1 MGIRYR
7 YVRYRLPFYR
17 FYPFDSKKLRCTKGL
32 LNCIQNRMSRLDR
45 VRQWATFARTWHI
58 FDAKWQNPFQS
69 AKRITPILEGKNK
82 PIYHPTVDSGD
93 HVIVI
98 NSRHVCLIG
107 TEWQQRVYFHHPG
120 YNKSFP
126 GGGAKWIPAWQLHS
140 RDPTLVLWKAC
151 YNNMKGGLGRREFMA
166 RLHIYPEGLE
176 TVPEEILRNVSHTV
190 EQPRAVPKKLD
201 QYTQEEIKEFPKLWD
216 YPEEYALK

>member
-1 MGIRYR
+1 MGNEFLVKVQFKPSRSGID
-7 YVRYRLPFYR
+7 VPS
-17 FYPFDSKKLRCTKGL
+17 D
-32 LNCIQNRMSRLDR
+32 MSRLER

-58 FDAKWQNPFQS
+58 FDAQWQNPFQS
-69 AKRITPILEGKNK
+69 SKRITPILEGKNK
-82 PIYHPTVDSGD
+82 PIYHPTVDAGD
-93 HVIVI
+93 HVVVI
-98 NSRHVCLIG
+98 NSRHICMIG

-120 YNKSFP
+120 YNKSFL

-151 YNNMKGGLGRREFMA
+151 YNNVKGGLGRREFMA

>member
-1 MGIRYR
+1 MGQPTALPVLEDENQRRPEQQYQ
-7 YVRYRLPFYR
+7 RLR
-17 FYPFDSKKLRCTKGL
+17 QSRSECSTHKD
-32 LNCIQNRMSRLDR
+32 MSRLER
-45 VRQWATFARTWHI
+45 VKQWATFARTWHI
-58 FDAKWQNPFQS
+58 FDAQWQNPFAS

-82 PIYHPTVDSGD
+82 PIYHPTVDAGD

-140 RDPTLVLWKAC
+140 RDPTLVLWKAV
-151 YNNMKGGLGRREFMA
+151 YNNMQNDLMRKPKMA
-166 RLHIYPEGLE
+166 RLHVYPDGVE
-176 TVPEEILRNVSHTV
+176 TVPDDIMINVSNQI
-190 EQPRAVPKKLD
+190 EQMREVPKKL
-201 QYTQEEIKEFPKLWD
+201 
-216 YPEEYALK
+216 EEYTKEEVEEF

>member
-1 MGIRYR
+1 
-7 YVRYRLPFYR
+7 
-17 FYPFDSKKLRCTKGL
+17 
-32 LNCIQNRMSRLDR
+32 MSRLDR

-126 GGGAKWIPAWQLHS
+126 GGGAKWIPAWQLHA

-151 YNNMKGGLGRREFMA
+151 YNNMKGGLERREFIA
-166 RLHIYPEGLE
+166 RLHIFPDGLE
-176 TVPEEILRNVSHTV
+176 TVPEDLLTNVSHTV
-190 EQPRAVPKKLD
+190 EQPRRVPKRLD
-201 QYTQEEIKEFPKLWD
+201 EYSKEEVEQFPKLWEL
-216 YPEEYALK
+216 PEEYAIK